1 MRILVTG
8 GAGFIGSHLV
18 ARLVRQGHEVS
29 VLDAL
34 VPQVH
39 GANPSWPD
47 RLPLECDRVLGDV
60 TDKAA
65 WEQALSGID
74 VVYHLAAEVGVGQS
88 MYEIV
93 RYMNANSLGTSIFLQ
108 LLISGRFPI
117 QKVIVASSMSIY
129 GEGAYWC
136 PSCNEIFPSLR
147 SDEQLG
153 QQIWEVLCPECGQ
166 MLAPRPTNEEKPLR
180 PTSVYAIS
188 KRDQE
193 ELVLSVG
200 RAYQIPSVAMRFFN
214 VYGPHQSLS
223 NPYTGVAAIFSSRLL
238 NGNQPLLF
246 EDGLQSRDFI
256 HVSDIVEGLVLAL
269 ERSEADYMAV
279 NLGTGIP
286 HSILDV
292 AETLSRALE
301 LDITPQVVNRFRAGD
316 IRHCFAD
323 ISRAKDLLGFEP
335 RVRFE
340 DGFRELVT
348 WVRSQQATDSTA
360 IAQRELE
367 LRGLAR

>member
-1 MRILVTG
+1 MRVLVTG
-8 GAGFIGSHLV
+8 GAGFIGSYLV
-18 ARLVRQGHEVS
+18 ERLIRERHHVR

-39 GANPSWPD
+39 GDDPSWPE
-47 RLPLECDRVLGDV
+47 RLPDECERIRGDV
-60 TDKAA
+60 TDEGA
-65 WEQALSGID
+65 WERAMDGVDI
-74 VVYHLAAEVGVGQS
+74 VFHLAAEVGVGQS

-93 RYMNANSLGTSIFLQ
+93 RYMNANTLGTSIFLQ

-129 GEGAYWC
+129 GEGACWC
-136 PSCNEIFPSLR
+136 VTCGGMFPSLR
-147 SDEQLG
+147 SDDQLA
-153 QQIWEVLCPECGQ
+153 QQFWEVCCPQCGQ
-166 MLAPRPTNEEKPLR
+166 VLEPRPTNEDKPLR

-200 RAYQIPSVAMRFFN
+200 RAYQIPTVAMRFFN
-214 VYGPHQSLS
+214 VYGPHQALS

-238 NGNQPLLF
+238 NDNPPLIF

-256 HVSDIVEGLVLAL
+256 HVTDIVQGLMLAFD
-269 ERSEADYMAV
+269 RSDADYMAV
-279 NLGTGIP
+279 NLGTGIQ

-292 AETLSRALE
+292 AESLANSLE
-301 LDITPQVVNRFRAGD
+301 VDIAPLVVNRFRAGD

-323 ISRAKDLLGFEP
+323 ISRARTLLGFEP
-335 RVRFE
+335 RVSFE
-340 DGFRELVT
+340 EGFRELVL
-348 WVRSQQATDSTA
+348 WVRSQQAIDSTV